1 MLRCV
6 ILELRGRPIAF
17 QRSDD
22 EEEEHGEEERRV
34 EEETNVGEGPNEE
47 KDEGEEDE
55 GEEEAKVERVMR
67 QTRRS
72 HMATPSIAPVWKD
85 DRVLIKPLGD
95 K

>member
-1 MLRCV
+1 V

-22 EEEEHGEEERRV
+22 EEEGHGEEERRV

-47 KDEGEEDE
+47 KDEGEE
-55 GEEEAKVERVMR
+55 EAEVERVMR

-72 HMATPSIAPVWKD
+72 HMAAPPIAPVWKD

>member
-22 EEEEHGEEERRV
+22 EEEENGEEERRV
-34 EEETNVGEGPNEE
+34 EEETNVEEGPNEE
-47 KDEGEEDE
+47 KDEGEE
-55 GEEEAKVERVMR
+55 EAEVERVMR
-67 QTRRS
+67 QTQRS
-72 HMATPSIAPVWKD
+72 HMAAPPIAPVWKD